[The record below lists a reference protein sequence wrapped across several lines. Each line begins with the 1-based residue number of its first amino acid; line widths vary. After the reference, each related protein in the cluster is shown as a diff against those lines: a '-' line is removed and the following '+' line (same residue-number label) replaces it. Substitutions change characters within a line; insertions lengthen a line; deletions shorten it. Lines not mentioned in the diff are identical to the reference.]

1 MEINQKIE
9 SGTINN
15 NSVMK
20 RKIYLLAVVAFFCQF
35 IYAEYAIIDR
45 IVYDMNLDD
54 LTATVLNFQVDIDYP
69 CSVIIPGRVLY
80 KNDIYKVTRM
90 RHGYFSKYDYEF
102 GYKYDEARAN
112 IEYIDLPNT
121 LEEIEKGAFA
131 GMRRLKALIIPAS
144 VNRFKYV
151 AIWDLLG
158 GGSFQTYPRLETI
171 TILGTP
177 TCEKGMGKDE
187 QEISIAAQIEN
198 EEIDY
203 IKMMAYIVARVDSLT
218 GRSELCPNLK
228 IFSMPKAKAIIDL
241 ATKNKIK
248 CAFFNEELQKACAYY
263 NSKLKENAFYN
274 GTVLTYEKV
283 KLNQNTDIMRD
294 TFYKERSNLMKKY
307 KDLNEGKMEMSLRY
321 YKKGK
326 YIQCY
331 SIAHPDKKAFIDS
344 LLLELRCYDE
354 SEYNDAIIDAIDG
367 KSITLTSCRDEQYQE
382 YYYFFKDR
390 NEFDVRYNLA
400 TSNEAFTN
408 EIEERQKANDNL
420 KNMKEKLLD
429 DPLVSFQ
436 GILSKED
443 HASRYFSGVLLFFK
457 GKYYYDDA
465 INAVLTLNK
474 KAKKEYEKNGQYFAS
489 PKEFFEA
496 YISSQYKAELKKHKQ
511 QVK

>member
-1 MEINQKIE
+1 
-9 SGTINN
+9 
-15 NSVMK
+15 MK
-20 RKIYLLAVVAFFCQF
+20 TKLFLLAVVTFFCQMS
-35 IYAEYAIIDR
+35 YAEYAIVDR

-54 LTATVLNFQVDIDYP
+54 LTATVLNFQVDTDYP
-69 CSVIIPGRVLY
+69 CSVRIPSRVLY

-90 RHGYFSKYDYEF
+90 RHEYFSKYDYQF
-102 GYKYDEARAN
+102 GYEYEEARAN

-121 LEEIEKGAFA
+121 LQEIEKGAFA

-198 EEIDY
+198 DEIDY

-218 GRSELCPNLK
+218 GVSELCPNLK
-228 IFSMPKAKAIIDL
+228 YFNMPRAKAAIEF
-241 ATKNKIK
+241 AKKNKK
-248 CAFFNEELQKACAYY
+248 RCDSYNATLEEQCVNY
-263 NSKLKENAFYN
+263 NAKLKENFFYN
-274 GTVLTYEKV
+274 GAILTYKKV
-283 KLNQNTDIMRD
+283 ELDQDEEVMKQSYFENYHSL
-294 TFYKERSNLMKKY
+294 FKEFN
-307 KDLNEGKMEMSLRY
+307 DLNSGKMERSLRY

-326 YIQCY
+326 YLQCY
-331 SIAHPDKKAFIDS
+331 SIAHPDKKALIDS
-344 LLLELRCYDE
+344 LLLEFRCYDE
-354 SEYNDAIIDAIDG
+354 SEFNDIVIDSIEG
-367 KSITLTSCRDEQYQE
+367 KSITLTSCREEQYRE
-382 YYYFFKDR
+382 YASLFKDR
-390 NEFDVRYNLA
+390 YEYDERYNMA
-400 TSNEAFTN
+400 ASNEAFTN

-420 KNMKEKLLD
+420 KKLKEKLLD
-429 DPLVSFQ
+429 DPSVSFQ

-443 HASRYFSGVLLFFK
+443 HTSQYFSGILLFFK
-457 GKYYYDDA
+457 EMYYYDEA
-465 INAVLTLNK
+465 INAVLTSNK
-474 KAKKEYEKNGQYFAS
+474 KAKKEYEKNGQYFSS

>member
-1 MEINQKIE
+1 
-9 SGTINN
+9 
-15 NSVMK
+15 
-20 RKIYLLAVVAFFCQF
+20 
-35 IYAEYAIIDR
+35 
-45 IVYDMNLDD
+45 
-54 LTATVLNFQVDIDYP
+54 
-69 CSVIIPGRVLY
+69 
-80 KNDIYKVTRM
+80 
-90 RHGYFSKYDYEF
+90 
-102 GYKYDEARAN
+102 
-112 IEYIDLPNT
+112 
-121 LEEIEKGAFA
+121 
-131 GMRRLKALIIPAS
+131 
-144 VNRFKYV
+144 
-151 AIWDLLG
+151 
-158 GGSFQTYPRLETI
+158 
-171 TILGTP
+171 
-177 TCEKGMGKDE
+177 
-187 QEISIAAQIEN
+187 
-198 EEIDY
+198 
-203 IKMMAYIVARVDSLT
+203 
-218 GRSELCPNLK
+218 
-228 IFSMPKAKAIIDL
+228 
-241 ATKNKIK
+241 
-248 CAFFNEELQKACAYY
+248 
-263 NSKLKENAFYN
+263 
-274 GTVLTYEKV
+274 
-283 KLNQNTDIMRD
+283 MRD

-465 INAVLTLNK
+465 INTVLTLNK
-474 KAKKEYEKNGQYFAS
+474 KANKEYEKNGHYFAS